1 MTAAT
6 LVAALAALSLAVDP
20 GSALRISAAARDTGA
35 PVQLL
40 AAVCVLESGA
50 SPARTVAWCGALGV
64 GAGVEA
70 QPRVAARSI
79 AHALRRCGGR
89 TTARRWTRALAS
101 YRWGRCDAADRTGYV
116 ARALRIAMAVGGAS

>member
-1 MTAAT
+1 MSLVTA
-6 LVAALAALSLAVDP
+6 LVVLLAGAPVDAGAVERIARASLAM
-20 GSALRISAAARDTGA
+20 GA
-35 PVQLL
+35 PVQLV

-50 SPARTVAWCGALGV
+50 SPARTPTWCGALGV

-79 AHALRRCGGR
+79 ARALRRCGGR

-101 YRWGRCDAADRTGYV
+101 YRWGRCDAADATGYV
-116 ARALRIAMAVGGAS
+116 ARGLRLALAIGGAS

>member
-1 MTAAT
+1 MTAPT
-6 LVAALAALSLAVDP
+6 LTAALLAIGLAVDP
-20 GSALRISAAARDTGA
+20 GAALRISRAALAMGA

-70 QPRVAARSI
+70 QPVVAARSI
-79 AHALRRCGGR
+79 RNALRRCGGQR
-89 TTARRWTRALAS
+89 TETRWTRALTM
-101 YRWGRCDAADRTGYV
+101 YRFGRCVGDPTGYA
-116 ARALRIAMAVGGAS
+116 ARALRIARAIGGAS